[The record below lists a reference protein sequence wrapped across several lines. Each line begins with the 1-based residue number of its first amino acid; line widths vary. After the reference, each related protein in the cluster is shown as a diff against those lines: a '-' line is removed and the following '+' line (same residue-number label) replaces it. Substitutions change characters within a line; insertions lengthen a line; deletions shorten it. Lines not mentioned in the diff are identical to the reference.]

1 MHQSRGE
8 GGESLRRCI
17 KSCSVA
23 VALSKTFLKS
33 GGGAEAAVD
42 PAGGQREAAER
53 RQSAENVW
61 GQVWGGVSPPVIAS

>member
-1 MHQSRGE
+1 M
-8 GGESLRRCI
+8 
-17 KSCSVA
+17 
-23 VALSKTFLKS
+23 KS

-61 GQVWGGVSPPVIAS
+61 GQVGGGCLLAAR

>member
-1 MHQSRGE
+1 M
-8 GGESLRRCI
+8 
-17 KSCSVA
+17 
-23 VALSKTFLKS
+23 KS

-61 GQVWGGVSPPVIAS
+61 GQVGGGRLLAARYHELGAFAQVNDGPQTASR